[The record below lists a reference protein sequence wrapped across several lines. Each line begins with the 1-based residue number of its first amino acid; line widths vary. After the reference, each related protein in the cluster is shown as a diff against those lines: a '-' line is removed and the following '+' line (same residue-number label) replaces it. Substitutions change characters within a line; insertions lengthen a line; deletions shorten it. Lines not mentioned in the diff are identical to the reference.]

1 MRLLLLLLLRC
12 DRDLYTYLY
21 FFSTPYTPAHPY
33 VDYLLEDSSDS
44 LEGIDSG
51 ICSQAAAILTVL
63 AVMSLT
69 IAPEDAV
76 SNAAVADQRDSGQ
89 KDQAADGARL
99 AFQKEANQVEY
110 YEHDMCLH

>member
-1 MRLLLLLLLRC
+1 
-12 DRDLYTYLY
+12 
-21 FFSTPYTPAHPY
+21 
-33 VDYLLEDSSDS
+33 
-44 LEGIDSG
+44 
-51 ICSQAAAILTVL
+51 
-63 AVMSLT
+63 MSLT

-99 AFQKEANQVEY
+99 AFQKKANQVEY

>member
-1 MRLLLLLLLRC
+1 
-12 DRDLYTYLY
+12 
-21 FFSTPYTPAHPY
+21 
-33 VDYLLEDSSDS
+33 
-44 LEGIDSG
+44 
-51 ICSQAAAILTVL
+51 
-63 AVMSLT
+63 MSLT

-89 KDQAADGARL
+89 KDQAANGARL